1 MVRVLRT
8 RPIYCLSAR
17 LPINSGSGDMSLVVF
32 SLVNAKDHWRNPSRP
47 VVVLRGGWRGAYA
60 PPNRLAGAMLCSHN
74 LHGTTIANRM

>member
-8 RPIYCLSAR
+8 RLIYCKSAR

-47 VVVLRGGWRGAYA
+47 VTVLWGGGGGVGGVEGGVRPPKPPRGCH
-60 PPNRLAGAMLCSHN
+60 AML
-74 LHGTTIANRM
+74 T